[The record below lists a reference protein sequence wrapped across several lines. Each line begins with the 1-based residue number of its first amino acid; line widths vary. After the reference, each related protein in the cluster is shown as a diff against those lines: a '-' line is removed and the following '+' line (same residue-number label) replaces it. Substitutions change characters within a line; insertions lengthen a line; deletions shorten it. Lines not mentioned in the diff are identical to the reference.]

1 MKFRVS
7 ANTPP
12 VWLFVTLLACAHVT
26 TAHGQSI
33 PSPWAASDI
42 GSPTPAGSS
51 THSSGIFTISAGG
64 NDIWGNSDQFRF
76 IYRQISGDTDIIAK
90 VDSLTAA
97 DSWSKAGVMIRG
109 SLSAGSAHA
118 YALVSARNG
127 VGFQR
132 RTANGGGSTHTAGP
146 ASTAPM
152 WLRATRAGTRVTAYY
167 STNGTSWTAIGSD
180 TIALGTSAYI
190 GLAVTSH
197 NPSTLATARVSN
209 VTAGGGSTL
218 PAGQTATDIGRPA
231 LTGTTAYS
239 AGTYTVRAAGTD
251 IWDTADQFH
260 FVYKP
265 ITGNVDIITRVA
277 SITRAHDWSKA
288 GVMVRESLTAAS
300 RHASVFASAAKGYA
314 FQRRVD
320 TGEYS
325 VHTAGGAGTAPGWV
339 RLVRT
344 GDLFEA
350 YRSADGAS
358 WTRIGSDTIPMG
370 DTVYVGL
377 AVTSHNTAAATTAV
391 LDGLKI
397 TASTSPGN
405 QPPAVSLTAPV
416 NGTTVTAP
424 ATVAITATASDP
436 ENRLLSVDFY
446 AGSALVKRDTTAPY
460 SASWSAT
467 SAGTYAP
474 DRCGARR

>member
-1 MKFRVS
+1 
-7 ANTPP
+7 
-12 VWLFVTLLACAHVT
+12 
-26 TAHGQSI
+26 
-33 PSPWAASDI
+33 
-42 GSPTPAGSS
+42 
-51 THSSGIFTISAGG
+51 
-64 NDIWGNSDQFRF
+64 
-76 IYRQISGDTDIIAK
+76 
-90 VDSLTAA
+90 
-97 DSWSKAGVMIRG
+97 
-109 SLSAGSAHA
+109 
-118 YALVSARNG
+118 
-127 VGFQR
+127 
-132 RTANGGGSTHTAGP
+132 
-146 ASTAPM
+146 
-152 WLRATRAGTRVTAYY
+152 
-167 STNGTSWTAIGSD
+167 
-180 TIALGTSAYI
+180 
-190 GLAVTSH
+190 
-197 NPSTLATARVSN
+197 
-209 VTAGGGSTL
+209 
-218 PAGQTATDIGRPA
+218 
-231 LTGTTAYS
+231 
-239 AGTYTVRAAGTD
+239 
-251 IWDTADQFH
+251 
-260 FVYKP
+260 
-265 ITGNVDIITRVA
+265 
-277 SITRAHDWSKA
+277 
-288 GVMVRESLTAAS
+288 MVRESLTAAS

-325 VHTAGGAGTAPGWV
+325 VYTAGGAGTAPGWV

-446 AGSALVKRDTTAPY
+446 AGSALVKSDTTAPY

-467 SAGTYAP
+467 SAGTYRLTAVAHDADGGSTTSASISVTVSAAPTATPTTTPPRSISFTASSDHATNVTRYVLSIYAATANPATATPVATSDLGKPAP
-474 DRCGARR
+474 DAARTITVDRASFFSALAPATIRQRSPRSVLADRRGVGAWHLRAEALPNWFHSLPFAVVDRSVAARQALTDIKNLTCLSCRNGCCDWVVHASASVATPHCGQARRGSRQSVGAALLFDQRPRLRARTPPGRGRIAPRYRSLSECSSQYGVA